1 MSSPDPYY
9 DVVEKLQGAEFGYP
23 IWLPNEPF
31 TVPKPPRPWIRV
43 SITSDVLQPIEL
55 GADVWQEEG
64 TAYVE
69 VVVPAFTGTRIA
81 RALAKN
87 IANLFR
93 GLDPAPVVYLG
104 TSIGDGVVQ
113 PVDGLWWGL
122 TVAIDWRYQDIDPH
136 GYTTNESGI
145 VTTDLGDP
153 VELS

>member
-31 TVPKPPRPWIRV
+31 TAPKPPRPWLRV

-153 VELS
+153 VEVS

>member
-1 MSSPDPYY
+1 MGSP
-9 DVVEKLQGAEFGYP
+9 FG
-23 IWLPNEPF
+23 LPNGPF
-31 TVPKPPRPWIRV
+31 TVPKPPRQWLRISTP
-43 SITSDVLQPIEL
+43 SDFLPPIKR

-122 TVAIDWRYQDIDPH
+122 TVAIDWRYQDIDPR
-136 GYTTNESGI
+136 GYATNESGI

>member
-9 DVVEKLQGAEFGYP
+9 DVVEKLQGAEFGYS
-23 IWLPNEPF
+23 ICLPNEPF
-31 TVPKPPRPWIRV
+31 TVPKPPRPWLRV
-43 SITSDVLQPIEL
+43 SITSDVLQPLEL

-113 PVDGLWWGL
+113 PVDGMWWGL
-122 TVAIDWRYQDIDPH
+122 TVAIDWRYQDIDPR
-136 GYTTNESGI
+136 GYATNEFGI
-145 VTTDLGDP
+145 VTNDLGNP
-153 VELS
+153 VEVT